1 MKLTTSLLVA
11 KLEMPGSFP
20 PLTMRLNEV
29 VFNDTPV
36 NTPSVLGKETNKRPQ
51 TLAGTGTAM
60 RGYNPCR
67 YHIGYPALHT

>member
-1 MKLTTSLLVA
+1 
-11 KLEMPGSFP
+11 
-20 PLTMRLNEV
+20 
-29 VFNDTPV
+29 
-36 NTPSVLGKETNKRPQ
+36 LGKETNKRPQ